1 MPFSEFLLTKYKAGI
16 EFHPNL
22 GFMQGTLYLGMGWP
36 MLKRVFVFIGSALFL
51 LLFTAISVSAQV
63 ITGEITGT
71 VTDPSGA
78 SVPGA
83 TVAATCAA
91 TNASRTATTGNSGSY
106 VLSNLPP
113 CSYSLSVSAQ
123 GFKTSLSSAD
133 VAVGITIKKDFAL
146 EVGQKTETVMVEAAT
161 PLVDY
166 SPGVN
171 TDVDTKA
178 ILDLPTEGRDFKS
191 ILGLTPGVQRSPGGG
206 FMDVSINGQRTST
219 NNYMIDGVPNNDR
232 FYGNELVGQ
241 PGLLGV
247 PSAILGND
255 SIGEYTIQQ
264 LPTAENGVKGGAA
277 INVTLKSGTNQFH
290 GTAFYFGDYDWLN
303 ANNFFS
309 SSRTAYH
316 NHNYGGTLG
325 GPIIKDRTFFFI
337 NFEAQR
343 NKSLAPYNVILPT
356 QGDLQAVT
364 NFFNCTPGNTASCPI
379 DSGTGNPIVTNT
391 NNLPMNSAGLAL
403 LKYYPCSDG
412 AGGTVQCTP
421 GAASAAVSP
430 GGFTQTV
437 LLPDINTLPG
447 SFIVKIDHRLNN
459 KMSLS
464 GRYLYADSV
473 QSGPAFG
480 YTIPP
485 AKGSGLGA
493 DGFNSIVPTRVQF
506 AGGNWIYNIAAN
518 KILDVRFS
526 WSRFSQILAPN
537 NKVDPLS
544 LGIDTGPLS
553 PLDFGVPPVYASS
566 VTYGNIGGIQG
577 YPLSTR
583 PTQTYDASAHA
594 TWIKG
599 THTFKFGG
607 NYQRGSTG
615 SLRNRAR
622 TGLFSFQGDNEF
634 TAADPA
640 NNIPI
645 PGMDIVLTQ
654 LLLGRQDR
662 AARSFGDTSRQIY
675 QPSMGLFFQDEWKV
689 TPRVTVSYGLRWDL
703 NGALGETGNRGS
715 NFFPNKGLVQ
725 LGQGLSR
732 LYDLDLHDFGP
743 RAGLAWD
750 IFGNGKTSFR
760 VGYAMAY
767 DVANFAAIL
776 APYLY
781 QGARAGA
788 FTNSDLGVFSVT
800 ADGNVDVGTNLSTL
814 FEAFGPNTCYNP
826 ATNTASPDWVCI
838 GPQPGS
844 PNPTSPFQTYGA
856 NPTGTPPFNAF
867 GTVSP
872 LRTPRIQY
880 YNATIQHEL
889 FPNNVLT
896 VSYVGAHGTNM
907 LLNRQLNLR
916 PIGCFDSANGGQ
928 QTGLPG
934 TATNT
939 TALNCD
945 RPLDSVFQTGGV
957 PTFKYVNQLTNGG
970 FSRYNSMQVT
980 YRQRNW
986 HGLNT
991 IVNFTWSNCIDTN
1004 SVNRGGSSTLP
1015 IRENPFD
1022 PTSNQG
1028 PCDTDVRRNFNTG
1041 IGYDFPKWSAVGRLG
1056 DGWQIGS
1063 VATYASGRPWTAL
1076 LSSGADNSGQDL
1088 SYQRPNCI
1096 GKPIYQFSDPNSPTI
1111 TNVPAVFAIPADAT
1125 IGTCGRNAFRGP
1137 HIVQWDFNLN
1147 KTTKITER
1155 ISLQVRFEIFNL
1167 LNHPNF
1173 NPLPAGTTISQR
1185 KINNFPNTSF
1195 STYAQTP
1202 DVSSGNPFLSQGG
1215 PRAGQIGAK
1224 IIF

>member
-1 MPFSEFLLTKYKAGI
+1 MREYQRFCISS
-16 EFHPNL
+16 
-22 GFMQGTLYLGMGWP
+22 
-36 MLKRVFVFIGSALFL
+36 VL
-51 LLFTAISVSAQV
+51 LLVVPFCAGSLSAQI
-63 ITGEITGT
+63 ITGEVTGT
-71 VTDPSGA
+71 VTDQSGA
-78 SVPGA
+78 IVGGA
-83 TVAATCAA
+83 TVSAVCPD
-91 TNASRTATTGNSGSY
+91 TNFTRNVTSGTAGEY
-106 VLSNLPP
+106 RLSEMPP
-113 CSYSLSVSAQ
+113 CIYKVSVSAQ
-123 GFKTSLSSAD
+123 GFKNTVRSVTVSVAQETKAD
-133 VAVGITIKKDFAL
+133 FRLQLG
-146 EVGQKTETVMVEAAT
+146 ERTETITVEAAS

-166 SPGVN
+166 SSGVN
-171 TDVDTKA
+171 SEVDTKA
-178 ILDLPTEGRDFKS
+178 IVDLPTEGRDFKS
-191 ILGLTPGVQRSPGGG
+191 MLGLTPGVQRSPGGG

-232 FYGNELVGQ
+232 FYGNEVVGQ

-247 PSAILGND
+247 PSALLGND

-264 LPTAENGVKGGAA
+264 LPSAENGVKGGAA

-309 SSRTAYH
+309 STRTAYH

-325 GPIIKDRTFFFI
+325 GPIIKDRTFFFV

-356 QGDLQAVT
+356 QGDLFAALA
-364 NFFNCTPGNTASCPI
+364 NFSDPTI
-379 DSGTGNPIVTNT
+379 NPNG
-391 NNLPMNSAGLAL
+391 LPLNPAGLNL

-421 GAASAAVSP
+421 AAASSSVQP

-437 LLPDINTLPG
+437 LLPDINTLPA
-447 SFIVKIDHRLNN
+447 SFIIKIDHKLNN
-459 KMSLS
+459 KMSVS
-464 GRYLYADSV
+464 GRYLYADST

-485 AKGSGLGA
+485 AAGSGLGA
-493 DGFNSIVPTRVQF
+493 DAFNSIVPTRVQF

-544 LGIDTGPLS
+544 LGIDTGPLD
-553 PLDFGVPPVYASS
+553 PKDFGVPPVYASS

-583 PTQTYDASAHA
+583 PTQTYDVSTHV

-599 THTFKFGG
+599 THTLKFGG
-607 NYQRGSTG
+607 NHQRASTF

-622 TGLFSFQGDNEF
+622 TGLFSFQSDMNV
-634 TAADPA
+634 
-640 NNIPI
+640 
-645 PGMDIVLTQ
+645 VLTQ
-654 LLLGRQDR
+654 LLLGRMDR
-662 AARSFGDTSRQIY
+662 AARSFGDTSRQLH
-675 QPSMGLFFQDEWKV
+675 QPSLGLFFQDEWKA
-689 TPRVTVSYGLRWDL
+689 TPRVTISYGLRWDL
-703 NGALGETGNRGS
+703 NGALGDTGNRGS
-715 NFFPNKGLVQ
+715 NFFPNQGLVQ
-725 LGQGLSR
+725 LGKGISR

-750 IFGNGKTSFR
+750 IFGDGKTALR
-760 VGYAMAY
+760 VGYSMAY
-767 DVANFAAIL
+767 DVANFAAIS

-788 FTNSDLGVFSVT
+788 FTNANLGVFSVT
-800 ADGNVDVGTNLSTL
+800 ADGNEDVGTNLSTL

-826 ATNTASPDWVCI
+826 AANTSAPDWVCI
-838 GPQPGS
+838 GPQAGS
-844 PNPTSPFQTYGA
+844 PNPTTPFQTYGA

-867 GTVSP
+867 GTVP
-872 LRTPRIQY
+872 NLKTPRIQY

-889 FPNNVLT
+889 FRNNAIT

-916 PIGCFDSANGGQ
+916 PIGCWDSTFTNPA
-928 QTGLPG
+928 TGTHQLTGPPNS
-934 TATNT
+934 ATNT
-939 TALNCD
+939 TRLNCD
-945 RPLDSVFQTGGV
+945 RPFDSVFQTGGV
-957 PTFKYVNQLTNGG
+957 PTFKYINQLTNDGY
-970 FSRYNSMQVT
+970 SRYNSMQIT

-986 HGLNT
+986 HGLNS

-1015 IRENPFD
+1015 IRENPYD
-1022 PTSNQG
+1022 PSSNRG

-1041 IGYDFPKWSAVGRLG
+1041 IVYDFAKWGAAGRLG
-1056 DGWQIGS
+1056 EGWQMGS
-1063 VATYASGRPWTAL
+1063 VFTLGTGRPWTAL
-1076 LSSGADNSGQDL
+1076 LSSGADNSGQDRT
-1088 SYQRPNCI
+1088 YQRPDCS
-1096 GKPIYQFSDPNSPTI
+1096 GVKPVYQFSDPNSPTI
-1111 TNVPAVFAIPADAT
+1111 TNVPAIFSIPAGGT

-1147 KTTKITER
+1147 KTTKITEWM
-1155 ISLQVRFEIFNL
+1155 SLQLRFEIFNL

-1173 NPLPAGTTISQR
+1173 NPLPAGTTISQS

-1195 STYAQTP
+1195 STYSQTP

-1215 PRAGQIGAK
+1215 PRAAQIGMK

>member
-1 MPFSEFLLTKYKAGI
+1 
-16 EFHPNL
+16 
-22 GFMQGTLYLGMGWP
+22 
-36 MLKRVFVFIGSALFL
+36 MLKRLGTCFSFALILILVSAVSL
-51 LLFTAISVSAQV
+51 SAQV
-63 ITGEITGT
+63 TTGDITGT
-71 VTDPSGA
+71 VTDQSGGA
-78 SVPGA
+78 VAGA
-83 TVAATCAA
+83 TVSAVCPD
-91 TNASRTATTGNSGSY
+91 TNQTRAVTSGSSGEY
-106 VLSNLPP
+106 RLSGMAI
-113 CSYSLSVSAQ
+113 CVYKVSVSLE
-123 GFKTSLSSAD
+123 GFKTAARDVTVTVAQLTKAD
-133 VAVGITIKKDFAL
+133 FKL
-146 EVGQKTETVMVEAAT
+146 QVGQRNETIEVEAAS
-161 PLVDY
+161 PLVDF
-166 SPGVN
+166 SSGD
-171 TDVDTKA
+171 TTEVDTKA
-178 ILDLPTEGRDFKS
+178 ILDLPTQGRDFKS

-219 NNYMIDGVPNNDR
+219 NNYQIDGVPNNDR

-247 PSAILGND
+247 PSALLGND
-255 SIGEYTIQQ
+255 SIAEYTIQQ
-264 LPTAENGVKGGAA
+264 LPSAENGVKGGAA

-303 ANNFFS
+303 AKNFFS
-309 SSRTAYH
+309 STTAPYH
-316 NHNYGGTLG
+316 NHNYGGTLS
-325 GPIIKDRTFFFI
+325 GPIIKDRTFFFV

-343 NKSLAPYNVILPT
+343 NKSVLPYTTILPT
-356 QGDLQAVT
+356 LGDLQAVQ
-364 NFFNCTPGNTASCPI
+364 NFFNCTPGNTTSCTI
-379 DSGTGNPIVTNT
+379 DPGTGTPFVTNQ
-391 NNLPMNSAGLAL
+391 NNLPMNPAGLAL

-412 AGGTVQCTP
+412 AGGTVQCDLA
-421 GAASAAVSP
+421 AASSSVQP

-437 LLPDINTLPG
+437 SVPNTNTLPG
-447 SFIVKIDHRLNN
+447 SFIAKIDHHALNN
-459 KMSLS
+459 KLSLS

-473 QSGPAFG
+473 QSGPASG

-485 AKGSGLGA
+485 AAGSGLGA

-506 AGGNWIYNIAAN
+506 AGGNLIYNIAAN
-518 KILDVRFS
+518 KLLDVRFS

-537 NKVDPLS
+537 NKVNPLD

-553 PLDFGVPPVYASS
+553 PKDFGVPPIYASS
-566 VTYGNIGGIQG
+566 VTYGNIGGIVG

-583 PTQTYDASAHA
+583 PTQTYDALAHA

-607 NYQRGSTG
+607 NYQRASTG

-622 TGLFSFQGDNEF
+622 SSLVSFQGDNEF

-640 NNIPI
+640 NNITI
-645 PGMDIVLTQ
+645 PGYDVLLTQ
-654 LLLGRQDR
+654 MLLGRIDR
-662 AARSFGDTSRQIY
+662 AARSFGDTTRTIY
-675 QPSMGLFFQDEWKV
+675 QPSLGLFFQDEWKV
-689 TPRVTVSYGLRWDL
+689 TPRVTVSFGLRWDL

-725 LGQGLSR
+725 LGKGISR
-732 LYDLDLHDFGP
+732 LYNLDKRDFGP

-750 IFGNGKTSFR
+750 IFGNGRTSFR
-760 VGYAMAY
+760 IGYTMAY
-767 DVANFAAIL
+767 DVASFASIL
-776 APYLY
+776 APYTY

-800 ADGNVDVGTNLSTL
+800 ADGNEDVGTNLSTL
-814 FEAFGPNTCYNP
+814 FEAFGPNTCYDP
-826 ATNTASPDWVCI
+826 AANTQFPDWVCI

-844 PNPTSPFQTYGA
+844 ANPATSFQTYGS
-856 NPTGTPPFNAF
+856 NPTGTPPFNVF
-867 GTVSP
+867 GTVP
-872 LRTPRIQY
+872 TLRTPRIQY

-889 FPNNVLT
+889 FRNNVLT
-896 VSYVGAHGTNM
+896 VSYIGAHGTNM

-916 PIGCFDSANGGQ
+916 PIGCFDSSNGGQ

-934 TATNT
+934 TATNST
-939 TALNCD
+939 TLNCN

-957 PTFKYVNQLTNGG
+957 PSFKYVNQLTNDGY
-970 FSRYNSMQVT
+970 SRYNSMQIS
-980 YRQRNW
+980 YRQRGW

-1004 SVNRGGSSTLP
+1004 SVNRGGNATLP
-1015 IRENPFD
+1015 IRENPYD
-1022 PTSNQG
+1022 PSSNQG
-1028 PCDTDVRRNFNTG
+1028 PCDTDIRRNFNTG
-1041 IGYDFPKWSAVGRLG
+1041 IGYDFPKWSKAGRLG
-1056 DGWQIGS
+1056 DGWQMGS
-1063 VATYASGRPWTAL
+1063 VVTAATGRPWTAL

-1088 SYQRPNCI
+1088 TYQRPNCI
-1096 GKPIYQFSDPNSPTI
+1096 GKPIYQFSDPNNPTI

-1173 NPLPAGTTISQR
+1173 NPLPAGTTISQK
-1185 KINNFPNTSF
+1185 KIDNFGPDSSF
-1195 STYAQTP
+1195 STFSQTP
-1202 DVSSGNPFLSQGG
+1202 DVASGNPFLSQGG
-1215 PRAGQIGAK
+1215 SRAGQIGAK

>member
-1 MPFSEFLLTKYKAGI
+1 MPDKSHLGVTGGTKTHGVGRMSKLQHVRIFNVFALGLLSYA
-16 EFHPNL
+16 
-22 GFMQGTLYLGMGWP
+22 
-36 MLKRVFVFIGSALFL
+36 SL
-51 LLFTAISVSAQV
+51 LSAQI

-78 SVPGA
+78 AVPGA
-83 TVAATCAA
+83 TVTATCTA

-113 CSYSLSVSAQ
+113 CLYNLSVSAQ
-123 GFKTSLSSAD
+123 GFKTSLSGAD

-146 EVGQKTETVMVEAAT
+146 QVGEKAETVTVEAAT

-171 TDVDTKA
+171 TDVDTTA

-247 PSAILGND
+247 PSALLGND
-255 SIGEYTIQQ
+255 SIGEYTVQQ

-309 SSRTAYH
+309 STRTAYR

-325 GPIIKDRTFFFI
+325 GPIIKDRTFFFV

-379 DSGTGNPIVTNT
+379 DAGTGNPIVTNT

-421 GAASAAVSP
+421 AAASATVQP

-447 SFIVKIDHRLNN
+447 SFIVKIDHKVNS
-459 KMSLS
+459 KMSVS

-473 QSGPAFG
+473 QSGPLFG

-485 AKGSGLGA
+485 AAGSGLSA

-553 PLDFGVPPVYASS
+553 PADFGVPPVYASS

-583 PTQTYDASAHA
+583 PTQTYDVSAHT

-599 THTFKFGG
+599 NHTFKFGG
-607 NYQRGSTG
+607 NYQHASTG

-622 TGLFSFQGDNEF
+622 TGLSSFQGDNEF

-645 PGMDIVLTQ
+645 PGYDVVLTQ
-654 LLLGRQDR
+654 MLLGRLDR
-662 AARSFGDTSRQIY
+662 AARSFGDTTRHIY
-675 QPSMGLFFQDEWKV
+675 QPSLGLFFQDEWKA

-715 NFFPNKGLVQ
+715 NFFPNQGLVQ
-725 LGQGLSR
+725 LGKGITR

-750 IFGNGKTSFR
+750 IFGNGKTAFR
-760 VGYAMAY
+760 VGYTMAY

-800 ADGNVDVGTNLSTL
+800 ADGNASLGTNLSTL
-814 FEAFGPNTCYNP
+814 FEAFAPNTCYNP
-826 ATNTASPDWVCI
+826 AVNTQSPDWVCI

-844 PNPTSPFQTYGA
+844 PNPTTAFQTYGA
-856 NPTGTPPFNAF
+856 NPTGTPPFNVF

-880 YNATIQHEL
+880 YDATIQHEL

-896 VSYVGAHGTNM
+896 VSYVGAHGTDM

-916 PIGCFDSANGGQ
+916 PIGCWSDLINPATGDPYGQLTGRPMSANNP
-928 QTGLPG
+928 TS
-934 TATNT
+934 
-939 TALNCD
+939 LNCN
-945 RPLDSVFQTGGV
+945 RPFDSVFQTGGV
-957 PTFKYVNQLTNGG
+957 PTFKYINQLTNDG
-970 FSRYNSMQVT
+970 FSRYNSMQVS

-1015 IRENPFD
+1015 IAENPYN
-1022 PTSNQG
+1022 PRSNQG
-1028 PCDTDVRRNFNTG
+1028 PCDTDIRRNFNTG

-1088 SYQRPNCI
+1088 SYQRPACI

-1111 TNVPAVFAIPADAT
+1111 TNVPAVFAIPADGT

-1155 ISLQVRFEIFNL
+1155 ISLQLRFEIFNL

-1173 NPLPAGTTISQR
+1173 NTLPAGTTISQK
-1185 KINNFPNTSF
+1185 KIDNFPNTSF

-1215 PRAGQIGAK
+1215 PRAGQIGVK
-1224 IIF
+1224 LIF